1 MVKVFPCL
9 KICPKT
15 QSLLLCLLRLISN
28 YVEQCPGSSFFAEIT
43 LNKWYNPSKKAVTAL
58 TQLWKWNFTYI
69 LSLDNNFLKT
79 HSLAWDNFWRLKPL
93 LKWRKMLF
101 ISRWKLFSFLRY
113 LHFCPDFLVMQKNSL
128 KRKLWLISQTVTDW
142 IVNIYNIHITQ
153 YLKK

>member
-1 MVKVFPCL
+1 MPL
-9 KICPKT
+9 KINFKLRWAVPWKQFLCWDYFKQMI
-15 QSLLLCLLRLISN
+15 QSK
-28 YVEQCPGSSFFAEIT
+28 Q
-43 LNKWYNPSKKAVTAL
+43 KKAVTAL

-142 IVNIYNIHITQ
+142 IVNIYNIYNITQ